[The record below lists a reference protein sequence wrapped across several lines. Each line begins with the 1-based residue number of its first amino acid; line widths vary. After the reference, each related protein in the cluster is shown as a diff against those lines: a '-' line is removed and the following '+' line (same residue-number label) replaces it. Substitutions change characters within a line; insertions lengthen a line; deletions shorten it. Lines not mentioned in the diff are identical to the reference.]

1 MSGLVK
7 VNPVKS
13 DNIPDFLKSLPHW
26 VVWKSFNTRDDGRF
40 DKIPIHPI
48 FGFKINW
55 KDKTNQMEFN
65 IALKSY
71 KRGIGNGVGIVL
83 NGQPLTMKNMCFSQ
97 YLIGVDLDKVN
108 ESSEKIDAA
117 KNTCKSI
124 ASYYEISHS

>member
-48 FGFKINW
+48 SGNKINW
-55 KDKTNQMEFN
+55 QDKK
-65 IALKSY
+65 KS
-71 KRGIGNGVGIVL
+71 NG
-83 NGQPLTMKNMCFSQ
+83 F
-97 YLIGVDLDKVN
+97 
-108 ESSEKIDAA
+108 
-117 KNTCKSI
+117 
-124 ASYYEISHS
+124 